1 MFSLTS
7 PRQYLAER
15 GCFPCKA
22 ELPGHR
28 DSFLYFPLWRRG
40 ADPAAARPG
49 GVVTQL
55 RLQAVLDAL
64 DADLAWLAGH
74 RESLQV
80 ADPRLP
86 GPGRDRALTWAT
98 GRLAAL
104 GGLGDQRTCPTTS
117 IPRLETRCPRS
128 SARCWTSSVACS
140 CQRWISTISAIRT

>member
-1 MFSLTS
+1 MQSGTS
-7 PRQYLAER
+7 WAPGLIPLLPTLA
-15 GCFPCKA
+15 
-22 ELPGHR
+22 
-28 DSFLYFPLWRRG
+28 RG

-86 GPGRDRALTWAT
+86 GPGRDRALTAT
-98 GRLAAL
+98 GR
-104 GGLGDQRTCPTTS
+104 
-117 IPRLETRCPRS
+117 
-128 SARCWTSSVACS
+128 
-140 CQRWISTISAIRT
+140 